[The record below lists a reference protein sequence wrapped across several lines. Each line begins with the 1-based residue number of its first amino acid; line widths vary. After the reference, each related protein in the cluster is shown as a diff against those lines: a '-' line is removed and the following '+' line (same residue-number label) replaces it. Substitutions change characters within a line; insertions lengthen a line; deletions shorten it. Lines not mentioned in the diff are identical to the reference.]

1 MDALELTGFDARQRI
16 LGRQALDPL
25 LPGDIAACRPRV
37 VVLGELIL
45 DGWWTG
51 SIDRLC
57 REAPVPVFDVKSRQY
72 SPGGGANTAV
82 NLAAMGAE
90 VLLLGL
96 VGDDDAG
103 RLLCGLLNSSGVNTD
118 GVLAIQGGRTETKT
132 RLSSEEQL
140 LLRFDDGLRGASGS
154 VTEANIEDAQD
165 RLAADVRKAVGDA
178 DAVIVCDYGQELLP
192 LRLAGELRAHTLQE
206 TFFVVD
212 AHDASR
218 WAALEPDLI
227 TPNAAEAAGLAGTGA
242 ADPFRREEWVL
253 SAAPTIFS
261 KTAARN
267 VLVTLDRDGTVL
279 VEGLLA
285 EGGRRPGSSRRTW
298 AHPVPNKQASGG
310 GDTFVAA
317 LTAARASGLS
327 LALCADLAQM
337 AADVAVHRQ
346 GTAVCSTADLT
357 ERLGD
362 TPRKVVDAGRLAIEV
377 EEARRHGL
385 RVVLTNGVF
394 DVLHRGHTSYLN
406 QAKGLGDILI
416 VAVNGDN
423 STRRLKGPGR
433 PINHVGDRTALLASL
448 GCVDFVTVFDSD
460 TPIPLIESLRPDVY
474 AKGGDYD
481 AESLAEA
488 PVVKRCGGRV
498 AILDYVPDHS
508 TSAVV
513 GRIQTGL

>member
-16 LGRQALDPL
+16 LARHGLDPL

-37 VVLGELIL
+37 AVLGELIL
-45 DGWWTG
+45 DGWWSG

-90 VLLLGL
+90 VFLLGL

-103 RLLCGLLNSSGVNTD
+103 RLLCELLNDSGVNTD
-118 GVLAIQGGRTETKT
+118 GVLAIPGGRTETKT

-140 LLRFDDGLRGASGS
+140 LLRFDDGLRGASGV
-154 VTEANIEDAQD
+154 VTGANIDDAQA
-165 RLAADVRKAVGDA
+165 RLAADVRKAVRDA

-192 LRLAGELRAHTLQE
+192 LRLAGELREHARQE

-253 SAAPTIFS
+253 SVAPTILS
-261 KTAARN
+261 KTGARN
-267 VLVTLDRDGTVL
+267 VVVTLDRDGTVL
-279 VEGLLA
+279 VEGVTA
-285 EGGRRPGSSRRTW
+285 EDSHRPESPHRTW

-317 LTAARASGLS
+317 LTAARASGLR

-513 GRIQTGL
+513 GRIQTGR

>member
-1 MDALELTGFDARQRI
+1 
-16 LGRQALDPL
+16 
-25 LPGDIAACRPRV
+25 
-37 VVLGELIL
+37 
-45 DGWWTG
+45 
-51 SIDRLC
+51 
-57 REAPVPVFDVKSRQY
+57 
-72 SPGGGANTAV
+72 
-82 NLAAMGAE
+82 
-90 VLLLGL
+90 
-96 VGDDDAG
+96 
-103 RLLCGLLNSSGVNTD
+103 
-118 GVLAIQGGRTETKT
+118 
-132 RLSSEEQL
+132 
-140 LLRFDDGLRGASGS
+140 
-154 VTEANIEDAQD
+154 
-165 RLAADVRKAVGDA
+165 
-178 DAVIVCDYGQELLP
+178 
-192 LRLAGELRAHTLQE
+192 
-206 TFFVVD
+206 
-212 AHDASR
+212 
-218 WAALEPDLI
+218 
-227 TPNAAEAAGLAGTGA
+227 
-242 ADPFRREEWVL
+242 
-253 SAAPTIFS
+253 
-261 KTAARN
+261 
-267 VLVTLDRDGTVL
+267 
-279 VEGLLA
+279 
-285 EGGRRPGSSRRTW
+285 
-298 AHPVPNKQASGG
+298 VPNKQASGG